1 MTSVERR
8 SFLQLISNACSEE
21 GILDQPGKLPCL
33 EAKNSGRQ
41 NSAKSIPAPRFSLSQ
56 ISTYRSSWEE
66 DLRGLDAS
74 PMGAVG
80 IWLPKLAEVD
90 NKVVL
95 RRLRETELSV
105 SSVSYVGGFTGSNGE
120 SFAQAL
126 DHAYETMFMASAM
139 KAKCVVVTPGSRG
152 RYTAK
157 HERKL
162 VTQTVREL
170 ACLGHELGLDVAVL
184 PMRAELSRRWTF
196 LHSIEDARSLLA
208 DVNHPRAGL
217 AIDSF
222 QHLSSAA
229 DVLELGALAREIKH
243 VQLSDLNLD
252 DRTEYSRSLP
262 GDGDLPLLELVSSLQ
277 ANGYRGY
284 FDIQVWS
291 RDVWGQPHEAVVQQC
306 DDWVRMVQMAIGA
319 ANDAMVVGRV

>member
-1 MTSVERR
+1 M
-8 SFLQLISNACSEE
+8 
-21 GILDQPGKLPCL
+21 DQPGKLPCL
-33 EAKNSGRQ
+33 EAKNLGRQ

-56 ISTYRSSWEE
+56 ISTYRSSWED

-74 PMGAVG
+74 PIGAVG
-80 IWLPKLAEVD
+80 IWLPKLAEVE
-90 NKVVL
+90 NKAVL

-120 SFAQAL
+120 SFTQAL
-126 DHAYETMFMASAM
+126 DHAYETMFLASAM
-139 KAKCVVVTPGSRG
+139 RAKCVVVTPGSRG

-170 ACLGHELGLDVAVL
+170 ACLGNELGVDVAVL
-184 PMRAELSRRWTF
+184 PMRAEHSRRWTF
-196 LHSIEDARSLLA
+196 LHSIDDARSLLA
-208 DVNHPRAGL
+208 DVDHPRAGL

-222 QHLSSAA
+222 QHLSSAV
-229 DVLELGALAREIKH
+229 DVVELGALAREIKH
-243 VQLSDLNLD
+243 VQLSDVGSTN
-252 DRTEYSRSLP
+252 RSEYARSLP
-262 GDGDLPLLELVSSLQ
+262 GDGDLPLLEFVRSLQ

-291 RDVWGQPHEAVVQQC
+291 RDVWSQPHESVVQQC

-319 ANDAMVVGRV
+319 TNDAVVVGRI